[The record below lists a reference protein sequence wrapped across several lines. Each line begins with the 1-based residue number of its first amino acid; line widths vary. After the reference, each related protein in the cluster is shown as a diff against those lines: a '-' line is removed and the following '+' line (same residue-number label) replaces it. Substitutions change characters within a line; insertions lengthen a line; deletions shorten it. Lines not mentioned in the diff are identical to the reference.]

1 MVFGRRGSEP
11 RTAPLSAPGHVD
23 RLSPSCGCNRPCRM
37 WTEPSRASTMRSEHD
52 VVNAIVAFVATA
64 YALSIALS
72 LIVALTGG
80 YGGPLIGLRY
90 LSMFLPA
97 IAVLVAASATH
108 EKPRVRSDFLP
119 LRYVPV
125 ALFLVPF
132 VMHAVMVPAM
142 AVTGGLQWQDW
153 LTPQSDGLYYTPA
166 SRGWGTLT
174 LQGLAGRIVLNAIGG
189 LAVAS
194 FLSFFE
200 EIGWRAWLLPRLHDR
215 MGPRSAVVLTAIIW
229 ALWNPAHRRRLAGQ
243 AGTHV
248 SVRHH
253 DRGLDLRLALAA
265 DGERVDRIRGSR
277 LAQQLEPV
285 RVQVHERRP
294 GNGFRL
300 VGARC
305 GRSGTSFCGK
315 CSLVAIARLA
325 FWDASVRRL
334 TPVID
339 DRCRQESCRRFSP
352 RSCLPRDHATGFGWS
367 TRNTSFNFTTA
378 RSAGRVHESST
389 STMPRIQRKCPS
401 RG

>member
-1 MVFGRRGSEP
+1 
-11 RTAPLSAPGHVD
+11 
-23 RLSPSCGCNRPCRM
+23 M

-229 ALWNPAHRRRLAGQ
+229 ALWHVPFQLSGTQHIDGVSPVKLALTFPFGIMIV
-243 AGTHV
+243 GLIFGWLWLRTENVWIV
-248 SVRHH
+248 SVAHGSLNSWSQYAFKYMK
-253 DRGLDLRLALAA
+253 DAPATDSDLLALAA
-265 DGERVDRIRGSR
+265 GGLALLFVGSVLLWR
-277 LAQQLEPV
+277 L
-285 RVQVHERRP
+285 P
-294 GNGFRL
+294 GSP
-300 VGARC
+300 
-305 GRSGTSFCGK
+305 SGT
-315 CSLVAIARLA
+315 LA
-325 FWDASVRRL
+325 SGA
-334 TPVID
+334 
-339 DRCRQESCRRFSP
+339 
-352 RSCLPRDHATGFGWS
+352 
-367 TRNTSFNFTTA
+367 
-378 RSAGRVHESST
+378 
-389 STMPRIQRKCPS
+389 
-401 RG
+401 